1 MAVLGGGF
9 PLSFLVDKLGISVEG
24 TLALGEDDV
33 RIGAFFG
40 DVSIY
45 LGVMLLIS
53 QLVQR
58 KA

>member
-9 PLSFLVDKLGISVEG
+9 PLPFLVDKLGISVEG
-24 TLALGEDDV
+24 TLALGEDNF